1 MGDTACCWG
10 GHKGFHMP
18 RAQVRAMGTQGSQAG
33 ALFSLLHPLPDTGRG
48 VPLSPAKLDPKQTC
62 SLHSE
67 LYLVTSRAA
76 WPQQLSMMTAA
87 VEMPIVVEVDEV
99 YQGLATD
106 LAGKASRVPA
116 ALLSCPGCK
125 HSVFPWP
132 QQLSALPDG
141 GAGWSEAAPPS

>member
-1 MGDTACCWG
+1 M
-10 GHKGFHMP
+10 
-18 RAQVRAMGTQGSQAG
+18 
-33 ALFSLLHPLPDTGRG
+33 FSLLHSLILEEVFPYLLPSWTLNR
-48 VPLSPAKLDPKQTC
+48 PAQL
-62 SLHSE
+62 LHSGP
-67 LYLVTSRAA
+67 YLVTSRAA

-106 LAGKASRVPA
+106 LAGKASPVPA